1 VANPVTD
8 VNVYLMTSSDGRH
21 WHGPFTV
28 SRARG
33 DQWFP
38 WVDVNPVTGKVGVLY
53 HDCSYGDPALYDT
66 TLAEGRPG
74 SFRHTK
80 VSIEPSH
87 PRDSIFFQAGV
98 AGCEKCVTFIGDY
111 IGPGLRP
118 RGPRQ
123 PGLDRYARVPDDRG
137 RLRIRAAHRLR
148 PALTRATRRR
158 GGPRGLLS
166 PVRSDWCYQ
175 CTERGKASPCLV
187 RNLRLR
193 FIP

>member
-53 HDCSYGDPALYDT
+53 HDRSYGDPALYDT

-74 SFRHTK
+74 SFLHTK

-98 AGCEKCVTFIGDY
+98 AGCEKCVTSIGDY
-111 IGPGLRP
+111 IG
-118 RGPRQ
+118 
-123 PGLDRYARVPDDRG
+123 LDYGREGRANLAWTDMREFQTIEGVSGYAQHIVYARR
-137 RLRIRAAHRLR
+137 
-148 PALTRATRRR
+148 
-158 GGPRGLLS
+158 
-166 PVRSDWCYQ
+166 
-175 CTERGKASPCLV
+175 
-187 RNLRLR
+187 
-193 FIP
+193 